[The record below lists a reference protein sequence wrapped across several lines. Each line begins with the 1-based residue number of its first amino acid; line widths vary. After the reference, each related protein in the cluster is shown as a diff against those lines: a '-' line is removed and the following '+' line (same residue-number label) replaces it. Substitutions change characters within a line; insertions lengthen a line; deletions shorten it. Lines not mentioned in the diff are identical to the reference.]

1 MNKCGKVKNPCKLCL
16 RGVTTKTGV
25 QCKGV
30 CKKWAHFK
38 CLNYTPGKIQ
48 DIKAG
53 IIKITCPC
61 PDCNTTEPKEIMVDP
76 PYTCNNFQC
85 PANSL
90 PTCEST
96 DCPSMYHITKTPIM
110 PEPSPSN
117 ISSHIRPPLC
127 PIKQRCDNSPPSSPP
142 MNWSFDSSSFPKPL
156 DGPTCK
162 KQCEAQ
168 PISKVF
174 EFTPNSKPC
183 PPPPRCPPSNRP
195 CPHLTPMS
203 QVSTRT
209 ESKMCSPI
217 RSLSCSYLARDS
229 TCTGSQR
236 TWSQNDKSLECDTT
250 ITPKYISSS
259 DSQLSKSRETQ
270 KSLYCTIEQMCSTVG
285 QLSGQLKE
293 LMCRMME
300 AFEKNRPC

>member
-174 EFTPNSKPC
+174 EFTPNK
-183 PPPPRCPPSNRP
+183 
-195 CPHLTPMS
+195 
-203 QVSTRT
+203 
-209 ESKMCSPI
+209 
-217 RSLSCSYLARDS
+217 
-229 TCTGSQR
+229 
-236 TWSQNDKSLECDTT
+236 CDTT